1 MPTYAP
7 QVNPWLILCIS
18 IALEVCGTICL
29 KLSHGMS
36 RPLPAL
42 GVILFYLSAFALMS
56 IPLKS
61 LEIGTVYAIWAAAG
75 TALIAI
81 IGIVFF
87 GESFPWGKIVGLVFV
102 IVGVVLLKAS
112 SSGH

>member
-1 MPTYAP
+1 M
-7 QVNPWLILCIS
+7 NPWLILCFS
-18 IALEVCGTICL
+18 IALEVCGTVCL

-36 RPLPAL
+36 RPLPIL
-42 GVILFYLSAFALMS
+42 GVILFYLSTFALMS
-56 IPLKS
+56 TCLKS
-61 LEIGTVYAIWAAAG
+61 LEIGTVYAIWASAG

-87 GESFPWGKIVGLVFV
+87 GESIAWGKIVGLVLV

-112 SSGH
+112 NSGH

>member
-1 MPTYAP
+1 
-7 QVNPWLILCIS
+7 
-18 IALEVCGTICL
+18 
-29 KLSHGMS
+29 MS
-36 RPLPAL
+36 RPLPIL

-56 IPLKS
+56 TSLKS

-87 GESFPWGKIVGLVFV
+87 GESIAWGKIVGLVLV
-102 IVGVVLLKAS
+102 MVGVVLLKAS
-112 SSGH
+112 NSGR

>member
-1 MPTYAP
+1 M
-7 QVNPWLILCIS
+7 NPWLILSLS
-18 IALEVCGTICL
+18 IALEVCGTVCL

-36 RPLPAL
+36 RPLPIL

-56 IPLKS
+56 VSLKS

-81 IGIVFF
+81 IGILFF
-87 GESFPWGKIVGLVFV
+87 GESFPWGKILGLVLV
-102 IVGVVLLKAS
+102 IVGVVLLKVSNTAN
-112 SSGH
+112 

>member
-1 MPTYAP
+1 M
-7 QVNPWLILCIS
+7 NPWLILSLS
-18 IALEVCGTICL
+18 IALEVCGTVCL

-36 RPLPAL
+36 RPLPVV

-56 IPLKS
+56 VSLKS

-81 IGIVFF
+81 IGILFF
-87 GESFPWGKIVGLVFV
+87 GESFPGGKILGLVFV
-102 IVGVVLLKAS
+102 IVGVILLKVS
-112 SSGH
+112 NS